1 MLSMDPVGWIVVGLV
16 AGWLSSLVVRGGE
29 RQGCLANMLIGIL
42 GGIIGGLLARELHI
56 GDPSGFLG
64 AVIVAF
70 VGAVLVRLVINAL
83 SGPPR
88 G

>member
-1 MLSMDPVGWIVVGLV
+1 MLYMDPVGWIVVGLV
-16 AGWLSSLVVRGGE
+16 AGWLSSLVVHDGQ

-42 GGIIGGLLARELHI
+42 GGIVGGLLARELHI

-83 SGPPR
+83 SGSPR
-88 G
+88 R